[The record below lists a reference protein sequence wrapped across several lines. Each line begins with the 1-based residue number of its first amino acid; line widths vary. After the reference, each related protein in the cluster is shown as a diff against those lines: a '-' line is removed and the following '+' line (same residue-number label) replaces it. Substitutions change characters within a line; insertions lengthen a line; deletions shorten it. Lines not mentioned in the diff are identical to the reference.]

1 MNVAIKILSL
11 GKTYLHLVPTT
22 LIHEQCR
29 RAIWGSGSTYAWVC
43 IFTDPLDCSLPG
55 SSVYGIS
62 QARILEGV
70 AISSF
75 RGSSE
80 PRDGASVSC
89 GSRSGRWILYHWA
102 TWEAL
107 CLDRKL
113 IYKKKNNFIQNMV
126 PPSRDPKLKVG
137 NRERQ
142 NTCGKWSLIDWKS
155 NSQVT
160 S

>member
-1 MNVAIKILSL
+1 MNVAIKILSS

-70 AISSF
+70 AICSF

-113 IYKKKNNFIQNMV
+113 IYKKKTIL
-126 PPSRDPKLKVG
+126 SRI
-137 NRERQ
+137 
-142 NTCGKWSLIDWKS
+142 WSLPAGIPSSRLGIEKDRTHVGSGVW
-155 NSQVT
+155 
-160 S
+160 